1 MDSYAAYL
9 ESLFTALSELGVFQ
23 KSYGSIASFTNSL
36 WQQWG
41 YTDEEFLA
49 GQWYEYV
56 HPDDRERILR
66 SHNELLG
73 GSREVFQEEYRFR
86 TKDGEYRSLW
96 SIGRYITWDPKSAK
110 PGAYLGLDI
119 DISLLKE
126 QEEELR
132 RAQSDAEERVRKAEM
147 LQQAAKIVTAS
158 LDMGELAHLILD
170 ELAKVCTFSGGRVY
184 RLHDG
189 RLQSLEGADLYR
201 DHLKSVDRPV
211 YADDEE
217 MNLFDRGEA
226 VWTPGRIAVPLSFR
240 GDRLGLLTLYSHAD
254 RSFSEKEAQSV
265 FALSDFIS
273 IALANAGL
281 YGETRRLAMEDSL
294 TGLPTRRLFMSHGQK
309 MLAHALRYGSCVTL
323 LMLDIDNF
331 KSYNDNNGHLA
342 GDAALR
348 RVADVCLATIR
359 RADLSCRY
367 GGEEIAI
374 LLFEADIKSA
384 KEVAER
390 LRKAV
395 AEAEVASDLPG
406 VSVSIG
412 LAGFSPDKNKVPMG
426 LDALIRDADVR
437 LYRAKMEGKNRVV
450 G

>member
-23 KSYGSIASFTNSL
+23 KSDGKIASFTNSL

-41 YTDEEFLA
+41 YTDEDFLA
-49 GQWYEYV
+49 GQWYEHV
-56 HPDDRERILR
+56 HPDDRERVLR

-73 GSREVFQEEYRFR
+73 GSRELFQEEYRFR
-86 TKDGEYRSLW
+86 TKEGEYRSLW
-96 SIGRYITWDPKSAK
+96 STGRYITWDPKKGK
-110 PGAYLGLDI
+110 PGAYVGLDI
-119 DISLLKE
+119 DISSLKD
-126 QEEELR
+126 QVEELR
-132 RAQSDAEERVRKAEM
+132 RAQSDAEERFRQAEM

-158 LDMGELAHLILD
+158 LDMGELARLILD
-170 ELAKVCTFSGGRVY
+170 ELGKAFTFAGGRVY
-184 RLHDG
+184 LLQDG
-189 RLQSLEGADLYR
+189 RLQSLEGADHLR
-201 DHLKSVDRPV
+201 DHPVSVERAV
-211 YADDEE
+211 YADEE
-217 MNLFDRGEA
+217 ESELFRRGA
-226 VWTPGRIAVPLSFR
+226 AGWTPARIAVPLLFR
-240 GDRLGLLTLYSHAD
+240 GDSLGLLTLYSHAH
-254 RSFSEKEAQSV
+254 RPFTGKEAQIV

-273 IALANAGL
+273 IAMANAGR

-309 MLAHALRYGSCVTL
+309 MLAHALRYSSCVTL

-331 KSYNDNNGHLA
+331 KSYNDNYGHLA

-348 RVADVCLATIR
+348 KVAEVCLATIR

-374 LLFEADIKSA
+374 LLFEADTKSA
-384 KEVAER
+384 LEVAER
-390 LRKAV
+390 LRTAI
-395 AEAEVASDLPG
+395 AEARVAPDLPS

-412 LAGFSPDKNKVPMG
+412 LAGFSPQKNKVPMG
-426 LDALIRDADVR
+426 LDTLIHDADVR
-437 LYRAKMEGKNRVV
+437 LYRAKMVGKNRVV

>member
-1 MDSYAAYL
+1 MDAYAAYL
-9 ESLFTALSELGVFQ
+9 ESLFAALSELGVFQ
-23 KSYGSIASFTNSL
+23 KSDGKIASFTNSL

-41 YTDEEFLA
+41 YTDEEFRS
-49 GQWYEYV
+49 GDWYEHL
-56 HPDDRERILR
+56 HPDDRERVLR

-86 TKDGEYRSLW
+86 TKAGDYRSLW
-96 SIGRYITWDPKSAK
+96 STGRYITWDSKNGR

-119 DISLLKE
+119 DISSLRD
-126 QEEELR
+126 QVEELH
-132 RAQSDAEERVRKAEM
+132 RAQSDAEERFRQAEM

-158 LDMGELAHLILD
+158 LDLGELARLILD
-170 ELAKVCTFSGGRVY
+170 ELGKAFAFAGGRVY
-184 RLHDG
+184 RLQDG
-189 RLQSLEGADLYR
+189 RLQSLEGADHFR
-201 DHLKSVDRPV
+201 DRLVTVEQAV
-211 YADDEE
+211 YADEQE
-217 MNLFDRGEA
+217 TELFRQGEA
-226 VWTPGRIAVPLSFR
+226 VWTPGRIAVPLSLR
-240 GDRLGLLTLYSHAD
+240 GDSLGLLTLYSHAY
-254 RSFSEKEAQSV
+254 RPFTENEAKVV

-309 MLAHALRYGSCVTL
+309 MLSHALRYSSSVTL
-323 LMLDIDNF
+323 LMIDVDNF
-331 KSYNDNNGHLA
+331 KSYNDNYGHLA
-342 GDAALR
+342 GDVALR
-348 RVADVCLATIR
+348 RVAEVCLATIR

-384 KEVAER
+384 LEVAER
-390 LRKAV
+390 LRTAI
-395 AEAEVASDLPG
+395 AEAEVSPDLPH

-412 LAGFSPDKNKVPMG
+412 LAGFSPEKNKVPMG